1 MANVEEH
8 PERDARSKWKE
19 LERRE
24 SSLWRTSLLLL
35 VLLAATIA
43 LVATEAARPQ
53 PGHFKALS
61 LGLVILVVLFGAYAW
76 MQRRKVAQLRGF
88 VQGYAEG
95 HAGPPSD
102 EQLEKLFEIVARSQH
117 SFRELIDSFDR
128 VAFNIS
134 FDGQIR
140 VINRE
145 FADLLGLPFAE
156 IVNHPL
162 EDFVAEPTRAQI
174 EKALPRFIEKRSWS
188 GIVKVRWKA
197 TAEIR
202 FYECTLY
209 AVVKNGEVTGASGL
223 ARDVSAQRE
232 TESRFT
238 DLFETLHEGVYFSAP
253 DGKLL
258 DVNPALVQM
267 LGYGSKADL
276 LDKNLGD
283 HFADMSQRTPLLN
296 ELREAGFLRDREIVL
311 RRKDGST
318 IRALNSC
325 VAIRDASGH
334 FTRFQGSLVDI
345 TERRNIERALREE
358 QEFVRRLVACFP
370 DIIVVLDKNG
380 RYTFVSP
387 RVEEFLGFTP
397 EEYVGMDLGA
407 RPHPDDRDAVMEFFN
422 DLVTG
427 KVSFGTVEYRTAHKN
442 GGWRIFRA
450 NASPLTDMEGK
461 IIGIVASARD
471 VSESKRLEQQLLQS
485 EKLAA
490 IGQMV
495 SGVAHELNNP
505 LTAILGMSDLVRER
519 ATDDASR
526 RQIELVQKQARK
538 AAELVQGL
546 LNFSRPSP
554 PKSQHVRLT
563 ELINRAI
570 ELQQFVLASR
580 DITVEID
587 AASQWPE
594 IEADPNQIV
603 QVFVNL
609 LANAEQAITSVR
621 DHGQIRILVR
631 SVGENAEILID
642 DDGPGVPADLCLKI
656 FDPFFTTRRTSGG
669 SGLGLTI
676 CLVIIKEHRGTI
688 EAQSSPQGG
697 ARFRILLPAS
707 RASISSSTQ
716 PPTISRRAGIEGC
729 SLLVVEDEDG
739 IRELV
744 GEGLTARGA
753 SVETVRTGEDAWS
766 KLAARS
772 YDLVV
777 CDFNLGGL
785 SGLELFERVRS
796 QPTASYTK
804 FVFITGELLDPPQI
818 AALEERGAV
827 ALQKPFQLAELISAI
842 EKSIAPAAPDQ
853 K

>member
-1 MANVEEH
+1 MTSAEKK
-8 PERDARSKWKE
+8 PDGGAPAKWEE

-35 VLLAATIA
+35 VLLASTVA
-43 LVATEAARPQ
+43 LVATEAARPL

-61 LGLVILVVLFGAYAW
+61 LGLVVLVVLFGAYAW
-76 MQRRKVAQLRGF
+76 MQKRKIAQLRGF

-95 HAGPPSD
+95 RARPAS
-102 EQLEKLFEIVARSQH
+102 EQLEKLFEIVAHSQH
-117 SFRELIDSFDR
+117 SFRDLIDSFDR
-128 VAFNIS
+128 IAFNIS
-134 FDGQIR
+134 LDGQIR

-174 EKALPRFIEKRSWS
+174 ETALPRFIERRSWS
-188 GIVKVRWKA
+188 GVVKVRWKGA
-197 TAEIR
+197 VEIR

-209 AVVKNGEVTGASGL
+209 AVVKDGDVTGASGL

-267 LGYGSKADL
+267 LGYGSKAEL
-276 LDKNLGD
+276 LARNLGD
-283 HFADMSQRTPLLN
+283 HFADMSRRTPLFH
-296 ELREAGFLRDREIVL
+296 ELRQAGFLRDREIDL
-311 RRKDGST
+311 LRKDGSP

-334 FTRFQGSLVDI
+334 FVRFQGSLVDI
-345 TERRNIERALREE
+345 TERRNIERRLREE

-370 DIIVVLDKNG
+370 DIIVVLDKHG

-387 RVEEFLGFTP
+387 RVEEFLGYTP
-397 EEYVGMDLGA
+397 DEYVGMSLGE
-407 RPHPDDRDAVMEFFN
+407 RPHPEDRDSVMVFFN
-422 DLVTG
+422 SLITG
-427 KVSFGTVEYRTAHKN
+427 KMSFGTVEYRTAHKS
-442 GGWRIFRA
+442 GGWRTFRA
-450 NASPLTDMEGK
+450 NAGPLTDAEGK

-471 VSESKRLEQQLLQS
+471 VTESKRLEQQLLQS

-538 AAELVQGL
+538 AADLVQGL
-546 LNFSRPSP
+546 LNFSRPSR
-554 PKSQHVRLT
+554 PKSQHVRLD
-563 ELINRAI
+563 ELAKRAI

-580 DITVEID
+580 NITVEFD
-587 AASQWPE
+587 AASQSRE
-594 IEADPNQIV
+594 IEADPNQMV

-609 LANAEQAITSVR
+609 LANAEQAIASVR
-621 DHGQIRILVR
+621 DHGRIRIHI
-631 SVGENAEILID
+631 GDMEGKAEILID
-642 DDGPGVPADLCLKI
+642 DDGPGIPAEIRSKI
-656 FDPFFTTRRTSGG
+656 FDPFFTTRRTTGG

-676 CLVIIKEHRGTI
+676 CLVIVKEHGGTI
-688 EAQSSPQGG
+688 EAQSSPEGG
-697 ARFRILLPAS
+697 ARLRILLPAS
-707 RASISSSTQ
+707 QSVAPSS
-716 PPTISRRAGIEGC
+716 A
-729 SLLVVEDEDG
+729 
-739 IRELV
+739 
-744 GEGLTARGA
+744 
-753 SVETVRTGEDAWS
+753 
-766 KLAARS
+766 K
-772 YDLVV
+772 
-777 CDFNLGGL
+777 
-785 SGLELFERVRS
+785 
-796 QPTASYTK
+796 
-804 FVFITGELLDPPQI
+804 
-818 AALEERGAV
+818 
-827 ALQKPFQLAELISAI
+827 
-842 EKSIAPAAPDQ
+842 
-853 K
+853 